1 MTTVMLA
8 GMMNVNIAGKVG
20 ITRSAIWRLS
30 KRREVKGEDV
40 AVKGDWGKGGRKV
53 VIKGPETKWLKKAK
67 SMPVRIKTGRRCGSW
82 GWNWAPRPHFL
93 NRPMHQK

>member
-8 GMMNVNIAGKVG
+8 GMMNVNIAGKMG

-40 AVKGDWGKGGRKV
+40 AVKGDWGKGAGRWSSRSQRPSGSRRPSQCQSGLRLGGDGAPGGG
-53 VIKGPETKWLKKAK
+53 IGHPGP
-67 SMPVRIKTGRRCGSW
+67 I
-82 GWNWAPRPHFL
+82 F
-93 NRPMHQK
+93 

>member
-1 MTTVMLA
+1 MSYFSRKSVFCDVQHFQFLEHLFQMSCNMTTVMLA

-53 VIKGPETKWLKKAK
+53 VIKEPEAKWLKMAK
-67 SMPVRIKTGRRCGSW
+67 
-82 GWNWAPRPHFL
+82 
-93 NRPMHQK
+93 